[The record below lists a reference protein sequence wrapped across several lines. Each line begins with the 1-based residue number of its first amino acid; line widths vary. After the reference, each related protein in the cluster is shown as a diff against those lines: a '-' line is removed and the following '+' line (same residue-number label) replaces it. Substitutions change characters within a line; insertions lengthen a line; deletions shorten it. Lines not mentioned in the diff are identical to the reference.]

1 MRNHSQW
8 CEYTCKAISSGAYR
22 HGEHMHGDLTCWEQL
37 GTTNNEKTGLHSID
51 ISVIYRVLTKNW
63 VLKVNGVLTSY
74 FDDSYC
80 LHPKLTY
87 QVPSIKFTVIVVV
100 RYCSFWPLCS
110 FPDWKKWI
118 HTMYL
123 YGPIISVLEI
133 MWVVSLSQRSG
144 TPALLWHLWF
154 FI

>member
-74 FDDSYC
+74 FDESYC

-100 RYCSFWPLCS
+100 ALCS
-110 FPDWKKWI
+110 ILQRLASLLFSWLKKVD
-118 HTMYL
+118 TYN
-123 YGPIISVLEI
+123 VLV
-133 MWVVSLSQRSG
+133 WPNHFSLRNHVSSFS
-144 TPALLWHLWF
+144 
-154 FI
+154 